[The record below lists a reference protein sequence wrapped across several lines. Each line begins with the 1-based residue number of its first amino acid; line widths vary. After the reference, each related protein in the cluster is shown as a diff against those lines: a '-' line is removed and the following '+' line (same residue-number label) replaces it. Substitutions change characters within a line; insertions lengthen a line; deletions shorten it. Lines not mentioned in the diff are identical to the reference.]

1 MSDNQFVEIK
11 RLLTGVI
18 HPESGKNIVES
29 GILENISQAN
39 DVLSVTLSFPKARDP
54 FANSI
59 RRQVKDAIETAF
71 PQMREKVVVFV
82 KEAAPKRKSDKETL
96 QPHTNTD
103 RIRYVLAV
111 SSAKGGVGKSTVT
124 ANLAVTLAR
133 MGYSVGVL
141 DADIYGPSQPKMF
154 GVEGYQPPVEKE
166 GEREDMIPATA
177 LGVKL
182 MSIGF
187 FINPDDALVWRGPM
201 ATNALRQMIHQT
213 AWGELD
219 FLLIDLPPG
228 TGDVHLT
235 ILQEIKVGGAVIV
248 STPQQVAL
256 ADVVRGIRMFR
267 SPTIDIPVLGI
278 IENMAWFTPAELPD
292 NRYYIFGRGGA
303 SALAAKE
310 GIPLLGEIPIIQSV
324 MEGGDSGRPD
334 ASASDMTAGYYRD
347 IADKIVENA
356 K

>member
-1 MSDNQFVEIK
+1 MSDNQFAGIR

-29 GILENISQAN
+29 GILEDITEAN
-39 DVLSVTLSFPKARDP
+39 GVMSVTLAFPKARDP

-59 RRQVKDAIETAF
+59 RRQVKEAIEAAM
-71 PQMREKVVVFV
+71 PRMRDKVVVYV
-82 KEAAPKRKSDKETL
+82 KEAAPKRAETV
-96 QPHTNTD
+96 QQKTTTD
-103 RIRYVLAV
+103 SIKWILAI

-124 ANLAVTLAR
+124 ANLAVTLAG
-133 MGYSVGVL
+133 MGYRVGIL
-141 DADIYGPSQPKMF
+141 DADIYGPSMPKMF
-154 GVEGYQPPVEKE
+154 GVEGYEPPVEKS
-166 GEREDMIPATA
+166 GAREDIIPAA
-177 LGVKL
+177 AHGVKL

-187 FINPDDALVWRGPM
+187 FIGENDALVWRGPM
-201 ATNALRQMIHQT
+201 ATSALRQMIHQT

-235 ILQEIKVGGAVIV
+235 VLSEMKVNGAIIV

-267 SPTIDIPVLGI
+267 SPTIEIPVLGI
-278 IENMAWFTPAELPD
+278 IENMAWFTPAELPE
-292 NRYYIFGRGGA
+292 NKYYIFGKGGA
-303 SALAAKE
+303 AALAEKE
-310 GIPLLGEIPIIQSV
+310 GIPLLGQIPLIESV
-324 MEGGDSGRPD
+324 MAGGDEGTPGVGLSPD
-334 ASASDMTAGYYRD
+334 TAEYYRD
-347 IADKIVENA
+347 IAAKIVDNL